1 MDLPQALEKASSVAT
16 SVPFNVTGC
25 GWIQHSS
32 RMYQRKRGGATR
44 RWDEK
49 AQREPFQVLYD
60 HYVYSTVVALK
71 LLVIEAKH
79 LEDLLS

>member
-1 MDLPQALEKASSVAT
+1 
-16 SVPFNVTGC
+16 
-25 GWIQHSS
+25 
-32 RMYQRKRGGATR
+32 MYQRKRGGATR